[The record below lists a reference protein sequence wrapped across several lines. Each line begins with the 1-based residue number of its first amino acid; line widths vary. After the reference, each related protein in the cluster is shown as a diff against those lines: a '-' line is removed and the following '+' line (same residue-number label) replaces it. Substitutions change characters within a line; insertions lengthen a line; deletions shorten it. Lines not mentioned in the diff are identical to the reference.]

1 MTIVMVISGGRNAP
15 PKVKV
20 FLTCKLLLGGRPR
33 YLLLTKTKICNWGK
47 TEYVILDTGGCP
59 FLLLGPFR
67 IDKVMRSRSFRG
79 G

>member
-1 MTIVMVISGGRNAP
+1 MLPQRSRY
-15 PKVKV
+15 
-20 FLTCKLLLGGRPR
+20 FQLHSTCKLFSDGRPR
-33 YLLLTKTKICNWGK
+33 YLLLTKTRICNRGK
-47 TEYVILDTGGCP
+47 TEYVILDTDGCP